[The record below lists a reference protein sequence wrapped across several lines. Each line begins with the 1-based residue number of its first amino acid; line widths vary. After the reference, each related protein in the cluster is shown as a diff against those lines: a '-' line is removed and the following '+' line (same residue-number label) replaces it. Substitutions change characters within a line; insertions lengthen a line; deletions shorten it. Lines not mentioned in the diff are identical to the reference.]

1 MNVCRIEKVICN
13 KFSFAYDSNT
23 FGIHDIDLTIQEGE
37 FIVLT
42 GKSGCGKTTLTRC
55 INGLI
60 PDFFE
65 GTITGSCR
73 VCGMDI
79 SEHETGDYS
88 SYVGSV
94 FQDPR
99 SQFFTLHVKTEI
111 PFPSENLGT
120 PSSVIQDR
128 FRNTVKQLNI
138 SNLLKKSI
146 FELSSGEKQKVAI
159 ASIYTAN
166 VQIYV
171 LDEPSANLDSDA
183 MVRLGSLLYRLKE
196 AGHTII
202 LSEHRFHYV
211 RDSFDRLVFMENG
224 EITSIY
230 SRSEALSLTEAQLA
244 VMGLRPFQPP
254 SFQVGGAFLS
264 KPEDTLQ
271 VSKIS
276 CMLDGRQILED
287 VTFSVRSGGIL
298 AIAGPNGAGKST
310 LCRIITGLYRS
321 MGTVQINGEYL
332 KRKRRTKKS
341 FFVQQDADYQLYA
354 PTVVDEFL
362 IGKRASP
369 ELRQAILKRLYE
381 MGLET
386 FADRHPASLSGG
398 QKQRLLL
405 ALAAESGRKLMVFD
419 EPTSGLDGYNMR
431 LTVKLF
437 RQLSA
442 EGKCLLLITHDM
454 DLIAAA
460 ADCVLYIDQGKVRY
474 HRNVLRDI

>member
-1 MNVCRIEKVICN
+1 MQNEKVICN

-171 LDEPSANLDSDA
+171 LDEPSANLDWEGTKQLKKL
-183 MVRLGSLLYRLKE
+183 LGQLKE
-196 AGHTII
+196 QGCTII
-202 LSEHRFHYV
+202 ISEHKLYYLKDLAEEEV
-211 RDSFDRLVFMENG
+211 
-224 EITSIY
+224 Y
-230 SRSEALSLTEAQLA
+230 AAAKAAQCHEFIEKLPK
-244 VMGLRPFQPP
+244 GY
-254 SFQVGGAFLS
+254 
-264 KPEDTLQ
+264 DTLIGEGG
-271 VSKIS
+271 VY
-276 CMLDGRQILED
+276 L
-287 VTFSVRSGGIL
+287 SGGEEQRV
-298 AIAGPNGAGKST
+298 AVA
-310 LCRIITGLYRS
+310 R
-321 MGTVQINGEYL
+321 
-332 KRKRRTKKS
+332 
-341 FFVQQDADYQLYA
+341 
-354 PTVVDEFL
+354 
-362 IGKRASP
+362 
-369 ELRQAILKRLYE
+369 AILKNAPILILDEATAY
-381 MGLET
+381 
-386 FADRHPASLSGG
+386 ADPENEY
-398 QKQRLLL
+398 QMQL
-405 ALAAESGRKLMVFD
+405 ALQELIKNKTVLIIAH
-419 EPTSGLDGYNMR
+419 R
-431 LTVKLF
+431 LITIKNANKIEVINEGKIE
-437 RQLSA
+437 A
-442 EGKCLLLITHDM
+442 EGTHDELLQKSKTYSAM
-454 DLIAAA
+454 WDAYTLSSDWQISKKKEVAQA
-460 ADCVLYIDQGKVRY
+460 
-474 HRNVLRDI
+474 